1 MFNTAVIGAGD
12 APALLFHGT
21 ADPIVPC
28 SLAQATVNA
37 ATAAGLVAVLRSW
50 TGDGHVPFSAHRT
63 QILDET
69 RNFFYSQMDLANA
82 AR

>member
-1 MFNTAVIGAGD
+1 VFGTTAIGTGD

-21 ADPIVPC
+21 ADVIVPY
-28 SLAQATVNA
+28 SLAQNTVAA

-50 TGDGHVPFSAHRT
+50 DGGGHVPYTAHRT

-69 RNFFYSQMDLANA
+69 RNFFYSQMGLANA